1 MKKRSKKYRVEHH
14 KSKRVDRER
23 FGYILGDNLNSEQRG
38 RLRNIVE
45 L

>member
-23 FGYILGDNLNSEQRG
+23 FGYILEDSLSNEQKG
-38 RLRNIVE
+38 RLRGIVE